1 MSLRTKIE
9 REGGGSQEHYFQR
22 TGDHLLVHIPITICK
37 EG

>member
-22 TGDHLLVHIPITICK
+22 TGDRLVHIPIMICK